1 MFVTRLT
8 RPLMAKVKET
18 TGIVGL
24 DVVPNAREV
33 LMSLDSKNP
42 KRDSNLFLKMKAIER
57 LSRVSLVI
65 VSRFAKKKLNGRPL
79 RSVLVVVKLKNL
91 SKKLKMS

>member
-79 RSVLVVVKLKNL
+79 RIVVKLKNL